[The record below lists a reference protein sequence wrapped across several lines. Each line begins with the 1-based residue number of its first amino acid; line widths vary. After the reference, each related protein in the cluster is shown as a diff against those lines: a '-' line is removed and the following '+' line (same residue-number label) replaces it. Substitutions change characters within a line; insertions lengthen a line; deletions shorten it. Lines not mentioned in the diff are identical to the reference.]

1 MLNLFRSRL
10 FLAITTGHFVVDIFN
25 SIGPV
30 LMAVLATS
38 LGLTNGQIAFALT
51 WYILLGSLTQPLFG
65 WLTDR
70 FPGRPSVL
78 AGLSVVWMV
87 IFLGLM
93 AFQTTWMLILPFFL
107 IASLGSGLFHP
118 IGTATAS
125 LVHQARA
132 ATATSVFFFCGQ
144 VGLALA
150 PAFGGWLFEQGNTFG
165 ILPLCAI
172 ALLPALLLITAPA
185 LPSTPESA
193 TKTKKHLHP
202 VVSITLFAVVAFV
215 VLMAL
220 RSTIQAV
227 YVAFLPKLFA
237 DRGWQPSDYGLLAG
251 VFMFAAAIG
260 NVITGEIAN
269 RYGMR
274 AATVWP
280 LLLSIPAG
288 LICLWAPTVSL
299 TFMASAIA
307 GLLICGQ
314 HSILVVHAQQ
324 LLPTKQGFSAG
335 LILGFTFASGGIGTW
350 IAGIT
355 ADYVDLLLVIQIVT
369 LLALPT
375 ALLALTLPGRSDP
388 VIPTHPDSA
397 TATTHISTSKF

>member
-65 WLTDR
+65 WITDR
-70 FPGRPSVL
+70 FPGRPSLL
-78 AGLSVVWMV
+78 AGLGTIWMIV
-87 IFLGLM
+87 FLGLM
-93 AFQTTWMLILPFFL
+93 AFQTSWMLILPFFL
-107 IASLGSGLFHP
+107 LASLGSGLFHP

-125 LVHQARA
+125 AVHQARA

-144 VGLALA
+144 IGLALG
-150 PAFGGWLFEQGNTFG
+150 PALGGWLFGNENILG

-172 ALLPALLLITAPA
+172 ALIPALLLITAPTT
-185 LPSTPESA
+185 PPTPEEVA
-193 TKTKKHLHP
+193 TKTKKSLHP
-202 VVSITLFAVVAFV
+202 SISITLFAIVAFIMLV
-215 VLMAL
+215 AL

-237 DRGWQPSDYGLLAG
+237 DRGWESSDFGLLAG
-251 VFMFAAAIG
+251 IFMFTAAIG
-260 NVITGEIAN
+260 NVITGEIAD

-288 LICLWAPTVSL
+288 LLCLWAPTVSL
-299 TFMASAIA
+299 AFIASAVA

-314 HSILVVHAQQ
+314 HSILVVHAQK

-335 LILGFTFASGGIGTW
+335 LILGFTFAAGGVGTW
-350 IAGIT
+350 VAGIT
-355 ADYVDLLLVIQIVT
+355 ADQVGLLLVMQIVT

-375 ALLALTLPGRSDP
+375 ALFALTLPGRSATIIPPPTDP
-388 VIPTHPDSA
+388 A
-397 TATTHISTSKF
+397 TST

>member
-1 MLNLFRSRL
+1 
-10 FLAITTGHFVVDIFN
+10 
-25 SIGPV
+25 
-30 LMAVLATS
+30 MAVLATS
-38 LGLTNGQIAFALT
+38 LGLTNSQIAFALT

-70 FPGRPSVL
+70 FPGRPSLL
-78 AGLSVVWMV
+78 AGLSTIWMV
-87 IFLGLM
+87 LFLGLM
-93 AFQTTWMLILPFFL
+93 AFQTSWMLILPFFL

-125 LVHQARA
+125 VVHQARA
-132 ATATSVFFFCGQ
+132 ATATSLFFFCGQ
-144 VGLALA
+144 IGLALG
-150 PAFGGWLFEQGNTFG
+150 PALGGWLFNDGNILG
-165 ILPLCAI
+165 ILLLCAI
-172 ALLPALLLITAPA
+172 ALIPALLLITAPTT
-185 LPSTPESA
+185 PPTPEA
-193 TKTKKHLHP
+193 TTKTKKSLNP
-202 VVSITLFAVVAFV
+202 LISVTLFAIVAFIMLV
-215 VLMAL
+215 AL

-237 DRGWQPSDYGLLAG
+237 DRGWEPSDFGLLAG
-251 VFMFAAAIG
+251 IFMFTAAIG
-260 NVITGEIAN
+260 NVITGEVAE

-288 LICLWAPTVSL
+288 LLCLWAPTVSL
-299 TFMASAIA
+299 AFIASAIA

-314 HSILVVHAQQ
+314 HSILVVHAQR

-335 LILGFTFASGGIGTW
+335 LILGFTFTAGGIGTW

-355 ADYVDLLLVIQIVT
+355 ADHVGLLLVMQIVT

-375 ALLALTLPGRSDP
+375 ALLALTLPGQGTP
-388 VIPTHPDSA
+388 VIPPHTDPA
-397 TATTHISTSKF
+397 TSTSPVSTPKF